1 MIHYVFQK
9 VDGTGAIGINPV
21 IPGFLLIREFEVI
34 KGFKKIPG
42 LRRYKR
48 IWRGIE
54 GLRGFE
60 GRKNPGLGPNPGRS
74 LILCAEKSNLWNS
87 GCFSKGR
94 TGQEPS
100 GLIQ

>member
-48 IWRGIE
+48 IWRDIE
-54 GLRGFE
+54 KFRGFE
-60 GRKNPGLGPNPGRS
+60 GIPESIWMSGEIIRYHVHMAGRNCGLS
-74 LILCAEKSNLWNS
+74 VIA
-87 GCFSKGR
+87 CFF
-94 TGQEPS
+94 
-100 GLIQ
+100 